1 MFPEIGIS
9 LFNNNNNIKK
19 SYRSSSTSFKVI
31 IENISSKLGSR
42 LANCGN
48 TLELRVLTQLHHE
61 NIIIN
66 TLQDI
71 YVSKWSTM
79 AAKDKQARQEQDKNW
94 FRQRKPN
101 GNENEWGPMFKNKA
115 HFSDMHLC

>member
-1 MFPEIGIS
+1 MSKTNFVS
-9 LFNNNNNIKK
+9 NHD
-19 SYRSSSTSFKVI
+19 
-31 IENISSKLGSR
+31 ENK
-42 LANCGN
+42 
-48 TLELRVLTQLHHE
+48 
-61 NIIIN
+61 
-66 TLQDI
+66 QDI